1 MSSIGSIGGSIGGEI
16 DDGVFGGIGGGIR
29 RSQSRRGSF
38 RSRSDSSR
46 HSTVVPYLKTGGF
59 VRNARAENMR
69 EGAALVKGTIGSSS
83 AVTPEKIER
92 FVVPLTLSVG
102 ISVPSDPSPLSTG
115 TTGGGDGEEFGH
127 VVFDHFF
134 GFFEEVGCGVT
145 VRVGAI
151 VRGGRAGVGGGVDFS
166 GHVHTPHTHYFSN
179 QRLQSSYLFVVS
191 TVAFLI

>member
-1 MSSIGSIGGSIGGEI
+1 MASSVASAAVS
-16 DDGVFGGIGGGIR
+16 DDRNREGVRFVAGAIVVGTAP
-29 RSQSRRGSF
+29 SF
-38 RSRSDSSR
+38 PI
-46 HSTVVPYLKTGGF
+46 VKTGGF

-83 AVTPEKIER
+83 AVTPAKIER
-92 FVVPLTLSVG
+92 FVAPLTLSVG

-115 TTGGGDGEEFGH
+115 TAGGGDGEEFGH

-145 VRVGAI
+145 VGVGAI
-151 VRGGRAGVGGGVDFS
+151 VGGGRAGVGGGVDFS